1 MHFPN
6 PTLAKRRT
14 KIKELKKERLDDPF
28 GSLKLG
34 ISSTP
39 DNMSWA
45 HTHIFFLVF
54 FCFCSIRGKISQ
66 SRGKK
71 ARNLAIVIFNYFIL
85 SIWAIFFLSLGR
97 FHSIFFSV
105 RWAVVTTIDGGG
117 RSWWWWCW
125 WQMGGM
131 MGGLRYLSTLV
142 HTPWRVFVFFF
153 G

>member
-1 MHFPN
+1 M
-6 PTLAKRRT
+6 
-14 KIKELKKERLDDPF
+14 
-28 GSLKLG
+28 
-34 ISSTP
+34 
-39 DNMSWA
+39 
-45 HTHIFFLVF
+45 
-54 FCFCSIRGKISQ
+54 
-66 SRGKK
+66 GKK

-105 RWAVVTTIDGGG
+105 RWAVVSTIDGGG

-142 HTPWRVFVFFF
+142 HTPWRVLFFLVGPIWWTKGVENEMLIATFHVEDLVLILSFKSWNLKRELIDFVVEHWIRFLFKNMF
-153 G
+153 SVS